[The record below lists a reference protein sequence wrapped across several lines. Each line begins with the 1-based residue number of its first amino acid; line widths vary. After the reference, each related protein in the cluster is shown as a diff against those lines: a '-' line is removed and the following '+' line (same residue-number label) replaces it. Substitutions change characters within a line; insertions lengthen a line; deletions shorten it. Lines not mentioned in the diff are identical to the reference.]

1 MIENEIDILKSLIP
15 KMEAYVKFKMQYEKY
30 EYEVDLST
38 KQGELL
44 LQNRDHLS
52 NRDRQIIVDHY
63 VNNSVKMGLTD
74 FQLIKDKIKT
84 IFINEMPMI
93 NIPPKGNFLTDAI
106 IS

>member
-1 MIENEIDILKSLIP
+1 
-15 KMEAYVKFKMQYEKY
+15 MQYEKY

-44 LQNRDHLS
+44 LLNRDHLS
-52 NRDRQIIVDHY
+52 NRDRQILCQIIVDHY

-74 FQLIKDKIKT
+74 FQLIKA

-93 NIPPKGNFLTDAI
+93 NIPPKGNCLTDAI